1 MKLLETILG
10 ANNGG
15 NIQQLA
21 QQFGIGESQ
30 AKGAIGQLLPALTA
44 GLMKNSQ
51 SQGGLQSLMGA
62 LTKGNHQRYLDQ
74 PEMMNQEAT
83 RSEGNSILGH
93 ILGSKDVSRQVA
105 SRAAEKTGLGG
116 DMMKK
121 MLPMVAT
128 LAMGALSKNSQSS
141 GLLGQFQGGQ
151 PQQQANAGSLLGNLL
166 DQDGDGSAMDDL
178 LGFAKKLF

>member
-1 MKLLETILG
+1 MNLLETILG

-21 QQFGIGESQ
+21 QNFGIGEDQ
-30 AKGAIGQLLPALTA
+30 AKSAIGQLLPALA
-44 GLMKNSQ
+44 SGLKKNSQ
-51 SQGGLQSLMGA
+51 SQGGLQSLLGA
-62 LTKGNHQRYLDQ
+62 LNSGNHQRYLDQ
-74 PEMMNQEAT
+74 PERMVQENT

-105 SRAAEKTGLGG
+105 SRAAERTGLGG

-128 LAMGALSKNSQSS
+128 LAMGALSKNSQNA
-141 GLLGQFQGGQ
+141 GALGQFQG
-151 PQQQANAGSLLGNLL
+151 QQQAKSGNLLTSLL